1 MNPVRNAQNQYF
13 QNKLKLEGSQ
23 TKISNGVKKSFT
35 LIEILIYIAVL
46 AIIVSVVSSFFLW
59 VIRANTKTKAMR
71 EVLDNTRRAMEI
83 MTYEIKE
90 AESIYTPT
98 TTSNQLSLE
107 TTHYLP
113 EGEKTTYL
121 DFYLC
126 GVQLCLK
133 KESQNPVILTSDKV
147 EVSNLV
153 FSQIV
158 TSGIPSIQIN
168 LQIDYKNQASI
179 TLTST
184 ASLRSY

>member
-1 MNPVRNAQNQYF
+1 M
-13 QNKLKLEGSQ
+13 
-23 TKISNGVKKSFT
+23 KKSFT
-35 LIEILIYIAVL
+35 LIEVLIYIAVL
-46 AIIVSVVSSFFLW
+46 AIIVSVASSFFLW

-90 AESIYTPT
+90 AKSIYTPT
-98 TTSNQLSLE
+98 STFGSHPGQLSLE
-107 TTHYLP
+107 TKKYLP
-113 EGEKTTYL
+113 TGETKTYI

-126 GVQLCLK
+126 GAQLCLK
-133 KESQNPVILTSDKV
+133 KESQNPVTLTSERV